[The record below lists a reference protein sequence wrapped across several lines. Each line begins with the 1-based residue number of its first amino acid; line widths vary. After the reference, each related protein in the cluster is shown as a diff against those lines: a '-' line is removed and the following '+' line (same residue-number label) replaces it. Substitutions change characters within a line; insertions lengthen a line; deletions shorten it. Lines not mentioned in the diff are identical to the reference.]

1 MRIIGASW
9 RRWVLAASLGTSSGC
24 MTTALQASYWRDEPQ
39 FSGTDFH
46 LYVFGG
52 TAFDAVAFA
61 GGLSA
66 RGEGGIAAILI
77 LDLPFSLVADVV
89 LLPLCVY
96 QQIDRSTWTE
106 ERYLPLLTDP
116 DPDRRK
122 KAVTALGELEGA
134 TPHRIET
141 LARLL
146 DDPDVPMRMT
156 ALQSLDRLGPAS
168 APAAPRIA
176 RLLSDPDEDIR
187 MVAARAIVEV
197 GADPEFAA
205 SALVPATHD
214 ASTRVRAAAVT
225 SLGKIA
231 GSAKGALP
239 AIREALHDPSEFVR
253 DAADGALSA
262 SEARSAPR

>member
-1 MRIIGASW
+1 MRIVGASW
-9 RRWVLAASLGTSSGC
+9 RRWVLAASLAMSSGC
-24 MTTALQASYWRDEPQ
+24 TTTALQASYWRDEPQ

-61 GGLSA
+61 AGVSSG
-66 RGEGGIAAILI
+66 GEGAITAILI
-77 LDLPFSLVADVV
+77 LDLPFSLAADVV
-89 LLPLCVY
+89 LLPLCIY
-96 QQIDRSTWTE
+96 QQFDRSTWTE
-106 ERYLPLLTDP
+106 ERYLPLLADP
-116 DPDRRK
+116 DPARRK
-122 KAVTALGELEGA
+122 KAATALGELEGA

-176 RLLSDPDEDIR
+176 RLLSDPDENLRIL
-187 MVAARAIVEV
+187 AARAIVEV

-205 SALVPATHD
+205 SALVSAMHD
-214 ASTRVRAAAVT
+214 ASTSVRAAAVT

-231 GSAKGALP
+231 GNAKGALP
-239 AIREALHDPSEFVR
+239 AIREALHDPSGYVR
-253 DAADGALSA
+253 DAADRALSE